1 MYTDLVLYCCCKTVY
16 LVQSQPKLTIQI
28 TKAILVIGPAAMEV
42 NRAIQ
47 SPLKHCSPPPPPRLS
62 FGHRRL
68 KGTETIR
75 VDCINAACCFTRFVQ
90 LSTVLLNCWKT

>member
-16 LVQSQPKLTIQI
+16 LVQSKPKLTIQI

-47 SPLKHCSPPPPPRLS
+47 SPLKYCPPPPPPAVVWS
-62 FGHRRL
+62 
-68 KGTETIR
+68 
-75 VDCINAACCFTRFVQ
+75 Q
-90 LSTVLLNCWKT
+90 KT

>member
-28 TKAILVIGPAAMEV
+28 TKAILVIGPAAIEV

-47 SPLKHCSPPPPPRLS
+47 SPLKHCPPPTGVVWSQKTQRHRDHHGRLYK
-62 FGHRRL
+62 RRL
-68 KGTETIR
+68 LFYQICTAPFFLHDK
-75 VDCINAACCFTRFVQ
+75 
-90 LSTVLLNCWKT
+90 K

>member
-47 SPLKHCSPPPPPRLS
+47 SPLKHCPPTGCRLVTEDLKHRDHQ
-62 FGHRRL
+62 GRLYKRRL
-68 KGTETIR
+68 LFYQICT
-75 VDCINAACCFTRFVQ
+75 AQ
-90 LSTVLLNCWKT
+90 HSSS

>member
-47 SPLKHCSPPPPPRLS
+47 SPLKYCLPPPTGCRLVTEDLKAPRPS
-62 FGHRRL
+62 GS
-68 KGTETIR
+68 I
-75 VDCINAACCFTRFVQ
+75 V
-90 LSTVLLNCWKT
+90 

>member
-47 SPLKHCSPPPPPRLS
+47 SPLKHCPPPPPTGCRLVTED
-62 FGHRRL
+62 L
-68 KGTETIR
+68 KAPRPSGSI
-75 VDCINAACCFTRFVQ
+75 V
-90 LSTVLLNCWKT
+90 